1 MVPNILTMHLA
12 CFSEV
17 IPVRLGKLSIMEYD
31 LIVDI
36 MRLSW
41 QVWKEMRLRLRFLA
55 RIDHLASRVP
65 RTVLAKHDLVLVMFI
80 HGTRKTSS
88 QRLCYSHFK
97 T

>member
-55 RIDHLASRVP
+55 RIVSE
-65 RTVLAKHDLVLVMFI
+65 VMLLSF
-80 HGTRKTSS
+80 
-88 QRLCYSHFK
+88 
-97 T
+97 